1 MNCII
6 VDDEPIAINIIESYL
21 SQIEDY
27 NILAKCTNAIEAYNV
42 LQKEKVDLIFLDIEM
57 PVVTGIDFLK
67 SLKNP
72 PFVILTTAY
81 REFAIDGF
89 DLNVIDYLLKPIRFE
104 RFLQAIQKIP
114 KVEGVSKN
122 VEKPMF
128 FKVNGQVQKVL
139 PSEFL
144 YAEGLSNYIK
154 IHLSTGETIVTYN
167 RLSDL
172 EKTYKEYDIIR
183 IHKSYVVSIPKIRK
197 YSNSE
202 VVINNSTLPIG
213 RYYIDKVK
221 KIIDTYYK

>member
-6 VDDEPIAINIIESYL
+6 VDDEPIAISIIESYL
-21 SQIEDY
+21 NQIEGY
-27 NILAKCTNAIEAYNV
+27 NILAKCYHAIEAFNI
-42 LQKEKVDLIFLDIEM
+42 LQKEKVDLIFLDIEL
-57 PVVTGIDFLK
+57 PVVRGIDFLK

-89 DLNVIDYLLKPIRFE
+89 DLNVVDYLLKPIRFE
-104 RFLQAIQKIP
+104 RFLQAIQKIQ
-114 KVEGVSKN
+114 KVEAVSKS

-128 FKVNGQVQKVL
+128 FRVNGQVQKVL

-167 RLSDL
+167 KLSDV
-172 EKTYKEYDIIR
+172 EKMNNGNDIIR
-183 IHKSYVVSIPKIRK
+183 IHKSYVVSLSKIKK
-197 YSNSE
+197 YSTNE

-213 RYYIDKVK
+213 RYYLE
-221 KIIDTYYK
+221 KIKNIFDTYFK